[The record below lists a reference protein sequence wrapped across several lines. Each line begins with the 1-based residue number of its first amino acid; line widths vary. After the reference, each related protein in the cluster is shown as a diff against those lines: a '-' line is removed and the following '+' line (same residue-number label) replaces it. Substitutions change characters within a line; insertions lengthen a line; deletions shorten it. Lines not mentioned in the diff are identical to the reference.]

1 MFSRVKEC
9 HFDIGLVKQDCWIL
23 ALFRCHQGNNGG
35 FKQEPVL
42 RNIPEQIRKLQIHTQ
57 YTHTLPKTDVTM

>member
-23 ALFRCHQGNNGG
+23 ALQIGG
-35 FKQEPVL
+35 AVL
-42 RNIPEQIRKLQIHTQ
+42 
-57 YTHTLPKTDVTM
+57 